1 MRITGNGK
9 GWTAIVSGLF
19 AALLSAP
26 AWGAIPAHPGM
37 VNYVEGQAGLNGQQI
52 TSKSVGTAELE
63 QGQTLET
70 GRGKAEILLTPGV
83 FLRLGDNSAVRMDS
97 AGLTNTA
104 LEILHGQALVEA
116 TDLHEENHIQIA
128 DRGSVTTLEKN
139 GLYRFDADRGEVS
152 VYDGKAQ
159 VREDDRTVDLKKGK
173 LTSVS
178 ALHPVKFDRNKVDD
192 LYQWSNVRSAYLSEA
207 SAASAQ
213 TYLAAGGGGWAG
225 GGWYWN
231 PAFSFYSYLPGSGF
245 LYSPFGYSYY
255 SPLGFYGSPYGYYG
269 GYGAGYYGRGYTVH
283 QGDRSGRFGRAAGG
297 FQGSNVQANSGFG
310 RAASGFSGGAAMSGG
325 SRSSVAGGG
334 GFGRASGMG
343 GGGHVASHR

>member
-9 GWTAIVSGLF
+9 GWTAIVSGLV
-19 AALLSAP
+19 AAVLSAP

-37 VNYVEGQAGLNGQQI
+37 LNYVEGQAGVNGQPV

-70 GRGKAEILLTPGV
+70 GHGKAEILLTPGV

-104 LEILHGQALVEA
+104 LEIVHGQALVEA
-116 TDLHEENHIQIA
+116 TDLQKENHIQIA

-139 GLYRFDADRGEVS
+139 GLYRFDADRGEVA

-178 ALHPVKFDRNKVDD
+178 ALHPVKFDRNEMDD
-192 LYQWSNVRSAYLSEA
+192 LYQWSNVRSEYLSEA
-207 SAASAQ
+207 SAASSR

-245 LYSPFGYSYY
+245 LYSPFGYGYY
-255 SPLGFYGSPYGYYG
+255 SPLGFYGSPYGDYGGGYYG
-269 GYGAGYYGRGYTVH
+269 GGYIGRGYTVH
-283 QGDRSGRFGRAAGG
+283 NGDQSGRFGRTAGG
-297 FQGSNVQANSGFG
+297 VQGNAGFG
-310 RAASGFSGGAAMSGG
+310 RASSGFSGG
-325 SRSSVAGGG
+325 SRSSAVGGG
-334 GFGRASGMG
+334 GFGRSAGFG
-343 GGGHVASHR
+343 GGGHIASHR